1 MWHVRKGAYVI
12 QFPYVG
18 SELMWQDASIEVEEV
33 FVGRVVDVLVDVSAV
48 GKSEEDRTER
58 SVQLAEVLGRYR
70 RLECC
75 LDSYLQS
82 LCGAMLTVLSRS
94 AEIDGFES
102 SQFVLPPEGLEFLQP
117 EDLGVQILS
126 AQNTGNVCVL
136 VAPLSPERYMVA
148 VPIQRRLKWN
158 KARLKRSGICCDEVV
173 EIIRR
178 EVMGIF

>member
-1 MWHVRKGAYVI
+1 MIIFVEDCDGSRDTFIRDLQSQSRDRIETAAAMLRLIEWLDAMSGDTAVFVCLSHLHLVFLTGPSTNSTASATVMWHVRKGAYVI

-18 SELMWQDASIEVEEV
+18 SELMWQDASIEVEEA

-82 LCGAMLTVLSRS
+82 LCGAMLTVL
-94 AEIDGFES
+94 
-102 SQFVLPPEGLEFLQP
+102 
-117 EDLGVQILS
+117 
-126 AQNTGNVCVL
+126 
-136 VAPLSPERYMVA
+136 
-148 VPIQRRLKWN
+148 
-158 KARLKRSGICCDEVV
+158 
-173 EIIRR
+173 
-178 EVMGIF
+178 